1 MSQRP
6 KPPVK
11 RPPPPPP
18 VEEEEEEE
26 EEMDEFDEEGEE
38 FGEADLMDA
47 LGSWFTTDDGETV
60 ASAMAGVKTA
70 LEMQNKIL
78 IKILSA
84 MTKAQCKCPPTPSTT
99 PVVEE
104 DIPA

>member
-11 RPPPPPP
+11 RPPPPP
-18 VEEEEEEE
+18 VEEEEEEL
-26 EEMDEFDEEGEE
+26 DEFDEEGDE

-47 LGSWFTTDDGETV
+47 LGSWFTTEDGETV

-84 MTKAQCKCPPTPSTT
+84 MTKAQCKCPPTPPTT
-99 PVVEE
+99 PVAEE

>member
-6 KPPVK
+6 KPPMK
-11 RPPPPPP
+11 QPPPPPP
-18 VEEEEEEE
+18 EEDEEEL
-26 EEMDEFDEEGEE
+26 DEFDEEDEE
-38 FGEADLMDA
+38 FGETDLLDA
-47 LGSWFTTDDGETV
+47 MGSWFTTEDGETV

-84 MTKAQCKCPPTPSTT
+84 MGKSQCKCPQAPH
-99 PVVEE
+99 VAE
-104 DIPA
+104 DALPA

>member
-11 RPPPPPP
+11 RPPPPP
-18 VEEEEEEE
+18 EEEEEEE
-26 EEMDEFDEEGEE
+26 LDEFDEEGDE

-47 LGSWFTTDDGETV
+47 LGSWFTTEDGETV

-84 MTKAQCKCPPTPSTT
+84 MTKAQCKCPPTT
-99 PVVEE
+99 PVAEE

>member
-11 RPPPPPP
+11 RPPPPP
-18 VEEEEEEE
+18 VEEEEEEL
-26 EEMDEFDEEGEE
+26 DEFEEGDE
-38 FGEADLMDA
+38 FGEADLLDA
-47 LGSWFTTDDGETV
+47 LGSWFTTEDGETV

-84 MTKAQCKCPPTPSTT
+84 MGKSQCKCPPA
-99 PVVEE
+99 PVAEE

>member
-11 RPPPPPP
+11 KPPPPPP
-18 VEEEEEEE
+18 PEEEEEEE
-26 EEMDEFDEEGEE
+26 EELEEFEGDDE
-38 FGEADLMDA
+38 FGEADLLDA
-47 LGSWFTTDDGETV
+47 LGSWFTTEDGDTV
-60 ASAMAGVKTA
+60 ASALVGLKSAV
-70 LEMQNKIL
+70 EMQNKIL

-84 MTKAQCKCPPTPSTT
+84 MSKPQCPPAPPTT
-99 PVVEE
+99 PVAEE

>member
-1 MSQRP
+1 MSQRA

-11 RPPPPPP
+11 RPPPPP

-26 EEMDEFDEEGEE
+26 ELDEFDEEEEE

-47 LGSWFTTDDGETV
+47 LGSWFTTEDGETV

-84 MTKAQCKCPPTPSTT
+84 MTKSSPPPP

>member
-11 RPPPPPP
+11 RPPPPP

-26 EEMDEFDEEGEE
+26 LDEFDEEGDE

-47 LGSWFTTDDGETV
+47 LGSWFTTEDGETV

-84 MTKAQCKCPPTPSTT
+84 MTKAQCKCPAPTT
-99 PVVEE
+99 PVTEE

>member
-11 RPPPPPP
+11 RPPPPP
-18 VEEEEEEE
+18 EEEEEEE
-26 EEMDEFDEEGEE
+26 LDEFDEEGDE

-47 LGSWFTTDDGETV
+47 LGSWFTTEDGETV

-78 IKILSA
+78 FKILSA
-84 MTKAQCKCPPTPSTT
+84 MTKAQCKCPPTP
-99 PVVEE
+99 VAEE

>member
-1 MSQRP
+1 MP
-6 KPPVK
+6 L
-11 RPPPPPP
+11 PPPP
-18 VEEEEEEE
+18 EEEEEEE
-26 EEMDEFDEEGEE
+26 LDEFEEGDE
-38 FGEADLMDA
+38 FGETDLLDA
-47 LGSWFTTDDGETV
+47 MGSWFTTEDGETV

-84 MTKAQCKCPPTPSTT
+84 LTKAKPAPP
-99 PVVEE
+99 VAEE

>member
-11 RPPPPPP
+11 KPPPPP

-26 EEMDEFDEEGEE
+26 EELDEFEEGDE
-38 FGEADLMDA
+38 FGEADLLDA
-47 LGSWFTTDDGETV
+47 LSSWFTTEDGETV
-60 ASAMAGVKTA
+60 ASAMSGVKTA

-84 MTKAQCKCPPTPSTT
+84 MTKSQCKCPPVPPTT
-99 PVVEE
+99 PVADE

>member
-11 RPPPPPP
+11 RPPP

-26 EEMDEFDEEGEE
+26 LDEFDEEEEEE

-47 LGSWFTTDDGETV
+47 LGSWFTTEDGETV

>member
-6 KPPVK
+6 VK
-11 RPPPPPP
+11 KSVPPPPPSEED
-18 VEEEEEEE
+18 EEELDEFEEE
-26 EEMDEFDEEGEE
+26 DE
-38 FGEADLMDA
+38 FGETDLLDA
-47 LGSWFTTDDGETV
+47 MGSWFTTEDGETV

-84 MTKAQCKCPPTPSTT
+84 MSKAPAKTPA
-99 PVVEE
+99 PAVEE

>member
-6 KPPVK
+6 KPPMK
-11 RPPPPPP
+11 QPPPP
-18 VEEEEEEE
+18 VEEEEEED
-26 EEMDEFDEEGEE
+26 EMEFDEEE
-38 FGEADLMDA
+38 FGEADLLDA
-47 LGSWFTTDDGETV
+47 LGSWFTTEDGETV

-78 IKILSA
+78 IKILSV
-84 MTKAQCKCPPTPSTT
+84 MSKPPPAPPTT
-99 PVVEE
+99 PVTEE